1 MKYRWV
7 YRFFSNGVIFLVALI
22 FLFSFTSVYIS
33 AVSLITL
40 LLLRLFEKDESASLL
55 WILLVIFIAVSILLR
70 FVLSEVN
77 VVAIDLLKPLLV
89 IVVCLTFSRHS
100 RSLVS
105 HSMIWCFLI
114 FIVVTQ
120 LAYVFDIQYVIR
132 IIDTYISVDE
142 AKVVWTHRHVNSIGE
157 LFKANLRAGGIFR
170 NPNQYAKYLLLFY
183 AFLRVESNGSS
194 RLLTSI
200 VGLSL
205 ALTGSRAGMLVFLV
219 YILMINFNI
228 RAMIALIG
236 LYFVVTYFLIDLRV
250 FKFLEGSS
258 SLLGRSAGLAV
269 FFGQENVL
277 TFLLGNLMDEESL
290 SRLIGKPIM
299 FDSGIMLVLWNFG
312 LIGGS
317 FLYFYFFWWLSFYR
331 RVIIWPILLFSVT
344 SGIFFDLSFLMLLV
358 FLLKYYDYKDKKSGL
373 ISS

>member
-7 YRFFSNGVIFLVALI
+7 YRFFSNGVIFLVALS

-228 RAMIALIG
+228 RAMRALIG

-250 FKFLEGSS
+250 LSS
-258 SLLGRSAGLAV
+258 SKALVRFWVVLAGLAV
-269 FFGQENVL
+269 YFWAENVL
-277 TFLLGNLMDEESL
+277 HFLGNLMDEESL
-290 SRLIGKPIM
+290 SRLRETYH
-299 FDSGIMLVLWNFG
+299 V
-312 LIGGS
+312 
-317 FLYFYFFWWLSFYR
+317 
-331 RVIIWPILLFSVT
+331 
-344 SGIFFDLSFLMLLV
+344 
-358 FLLKYYDYKDKKSGL
+358 
-373 ISS
+373 

>member
-1 MKYRWV
+1 M
-7 YRFFSNGVIFLVALI
+7 
-22 FLFSFTSVYIS
+22 
-33 AVSLITL
+33 
-40 LLLRLFEKDESASLL
+40 
-55 WILLVIFIAVSILLR
+55 
-70 FVLSEVN
+70 
-77 VVAIDLLKPLLV
+77 VAIDLLKPLLV
-89 IVVCLTFSRHS
+89 YSMFDISRHS